1 MDKYTEF
8 RLVANLL
15 KYEKG
20 KLEPV
25 PLSKGKI
32 FEDKNLSLFEK
43 KNLLTTLHTLIKVYH
58 RHMKIE

>member
-32 FEDKNLSLFEK
+32 FEDKNLSLF
-43 KNLLTTLHTLIKVYH
+43 
-58 RHMKIE
+58 